1 MEIGIPFSDPI
12 AEGVVIQN
20 ANIRAL
26 KAGATTERVFEMVS
40 RVRRRTQ
47 IPLVFLTYLNPVFH
61 YGYEKFFAR
70 CQDVGIDGIIIPDLP
85 FEEKGEV
92 APLAAACGVDVISM
106 IAPTSSQR
114 IERIAGEAAGFLYVV
129 SSMGVTGVRKEIT
142 TDLEGMLGAV
152 RKATDLPAAVGFGI
166 STPEQAAKIDQALSM
181 MQTMELMKE
190 LQNAPGQEDFMNAM
204 FGAFQAQD
212 PEGEPNAPTGS
223 KEGAHPERRRDDRRE
238 LDEQSEPEAY

>member
-1 MEIGIPFSDPI
+1 MEKTEEFILEMERAGADLVEIGIPFSDPI

-20 ANIRAL
+20 ANLRAL

-70 CQDVGIDGIIIPDLP
+70 CRDVGIDGIIIPDLP

-129 SSMGVTGVRKEIT
+129 SSMGVTGIRKEIT

-166 STPEQAAKIDQALSM
+166 STPEQAAKIAAAADGVIVGSAIVKIIEKHGEAAGPEIYEYVRSMKAAVKQA
-181 MQTMELMKE
+181 
-190 LQNAPGQEDFMNAM
+190 
-204 FGAFQAQD
+204 
-212 PEGEPNAPTGS
+212 
-223 KEGAHPERRRDDRRE
+223 R
-238 LDEQSEPEAY
+238 